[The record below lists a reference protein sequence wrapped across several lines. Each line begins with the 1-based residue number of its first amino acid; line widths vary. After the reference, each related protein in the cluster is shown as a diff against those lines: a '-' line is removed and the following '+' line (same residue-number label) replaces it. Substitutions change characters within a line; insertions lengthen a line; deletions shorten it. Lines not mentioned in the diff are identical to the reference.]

1 MYKESAFKHFHHDRH
16 YRGLRKKPVV
26 TLTCASWGSVE
37 NIIPGLWRGS
47 LPLCSGISGI
57 VTTPEAAESSWL
69 ECCGHLDT
77 GESNKNQLKS
87 SVLCKSKHML
97 QVPCQ
102 GKIQPGLWPSLFV
115 DIA

>member
-1 MYKESAFKHFHHDRH
+1 M
-16 YRGLRKKPVV
+16 V

-37 NIIPGLWRGS
+37 NIISSVWKGS
-47 LPLCSGISGI
+47 LPFCSGISGI
-57 VTTPEAAESSWL
+57 VTIPAAAEGSWL

-77 GESNKNQLKS
+77 EESNKNQLKG

-102 GKIQPGLWPSLFV
+102 VKIQQGLRPCLFV
-115 DIA
+115 DIV